1 MIPTKKATSNL
12 FWDENVIVW
21 FSNPEGYL
29 ITIRRKNISKY
40 RYVTRNRHKKQT
52 TSNNDNVKQQ
62 NKSNKKGSN

>member
-29 ITIRRKNISKY
+29 ITIRRKNINKY
-40 RYVTRNRHKKQT
+40 ELPLPCGVSYGN
-52 TSNNDNVKQQ
+52 
-62 NKSNKKGSN
+62 GI